1 MKKATWLALGLS
13 MTAMASAAM
22 AQAPAPAA
30 AAKPAEAPYTPPA
43 KRISPGEALAAWQ
56 GMGPTP
62 HRADGHVDL
71 TGVWNG
77 TPSWGAPQHELR
89 HPGTL
94 EADQMVP
101 QRGSQWNKPLYKPE
115 FWQKVRDLDYSR
127 IDVDPSY
134 ACTPLGVPRAGV
146 PARIIQT
153 DKDVVMLYGD
163 FIRTIPTDGRKRDP
177 QDSDLSTYYGMPL
190 GHWEGDTLVVESV
203 GFTGNTWLEFIGYFH
218 TDLMTLTERFTRK
231 GNALY
236 YSWTVNDPDVLVE
249 PWTADTTVRVLNT
262 NPEYRMGE
270 PAICETEPG
279 IPEVDPY
286 DRG

>member
-43 KRISPGEALAAWQ
+43 KRISPGEAPAAWQ

-62 HRADGHVDL
+62 HRADAHVDL

-146 PARIIQT
+146 PARGPSKSRSSSASEASSSEASPLPMRVT
-153 DKDVVMLYGD
+153 
-163 FIRTIPTDGRKRDP
+163 RT
-177 QDSDLSTYYGMPL
+177 SA
-190 GHWEGDTLVVESV
+190 
-203 GFTGNTWLEFIGYFH
+203 GFAAFPWAGTVYFA
-218 TDLMTLTERFTRK
+218 R
-231 GNALY
+231 
-236 YSWTVNDPDVLVE
+236 
-249 PWTADTTVRVLNT
+249 
-262 NPEYRMGE
+262 
-270 PAICETEPG
+270 
-279 IPEVDPY
+279 
-286 DRG
+286 